1 MTSFQA
7 SQGIPPT
14 GSCDELTWSLL
25 VESGW
30 ALGDRLLMLTAPNLR
45 GEDVAELQRILA
57 RLGFDCGR
65 VDGIYGPD
73 TTAAL
78 QDLQRNSGLPDDGV
92 CGPDTVSALDV
103 LSRNTGSGPGVVMV
117 REVAAVTSGRRSL
130 GHLRIVI
137 GEYGGLGALARQV
150 TTALRQHSASATV
163 IGDPDASTHAALAN
177 RYRADV
183 YIGFEAAN
191 EPVSLIQYYAV
202 PGFESAA
209 GRSLSEQLAHD
220 VRYPLRREDIE
231 VIGARLPVLRETRMP
246 AVLWRLGLISE
257 IVAQT
262 PTIVRGVVLA
272 VERWVH
278 DLNE

>member
-1 MTSFQA
+1 M
-7 SQGIPPT
+7 
-14 GSCDELTWSLL
+14 
-25 VESGW
+25 ESGW

-65 VDGIYGPD
+65 VDGIFGPD
-73 TTAAL
+73 TAAAL
-78 QDLQRNSGLPDDGV
+78 QDLQRNSGLPDDGI

-183 YIGFEAAN
+183 YIGFE
-191 EPVSLIQYYAV
+191 PRTSRI
-202 PGFESAA
+202 
-209 GRSLSEQLAHD
+209 AH
-220 VRYPLRREDIE
+220 
-231 VIGARLPVLRETRMP
+231 PVLRRT
-246 AVLWRLGLISE
+246 WF
-257 IVAQT
+257 
-262 PTIVRGVVLA
+262 
-272 VERWVH
+272 
-278 DLNE
+278 

>member
-78 QDLQRNSGLPDDGV
+78 QDLQRNSGLPMMESV
-92 CGPDTVSALDV
+92 VLTRSRTDV

-117 REVAAVTSGRRSL
+117 RGCCRASGRRSL

-150 TTALRQHSASATV
+150 TTALRQHSAPATV
-163 IGDPDASTHAALAN
+163 IGDPDASTHAALRIATEQMCTSDSKPRTS
-177 RYRADV
+177 RYRSSSITPYLVLNLLRVARS
-183 YIGFEAAN
+183 
-191 EPVSLIQYYAV
+191 VSN
-202 PGFESAA
+202 
-209 GRSLSEQLAHD
+209 SLMMFGI
-220 VRYPLRREDIE
+220 R
-231 VIGARLPVLRETRMP
+231 
-246 AVLWRLGLISE
+246 
-257 IVAQT
+257 
-262 PTIVRGVVLA
+262 
-272 VERWVH
+272 
-278 DLNE
+278 

>member
-1 MTSFQA
+1 
-7 SQGIPPT
+7 
-14 GSCDELTWSLL
+14 
-25 VESGW
+25 
-30 ALGDRLLMLTAPNLR
+30 
-45 GEDVAELQRILA
+45 
-57 RLGFDCGR
+57 
-65 VDGIYGPD
+65 
-73 TTAAL
+73 
-78 QDLQRNSGLPDDGV
+78 
-92 CGPDTVSALDV
+92 
-103 LSRNTGSGPGVVMV
+103 MV

-231 VIGARLPVLRETRMP
+231 VI
-246 AVLWRLGLISE
+246 
-257 IVAQT
+257 
-262 PTIVRGVVLA
+262 
-272 VERWVH
+272 ERAFRS
-278 DLNE
+278 